1 MSFAAAN
8 KRLLKEYKALLK
20 ESPEGIAAGPIDES
34 NLFEWEC
41 LIQGPEETPFEGGV
55 FPATLSFPKVCNVST
70 RQGRAEREKKRSEP
84 ISTQLLV
91 YKQNKKRKKKI
102 STPAS

>member
-20 ESPEGIAAGPIDES
+20 ESPEGIVAGPIDES

-41 LIQGPEETPFEGGV
+41 LIQGPDETPFEGGV
-55 FPATLSFPKVCNVST
+55 FPATLSFPKVSAFQT
-70 RQGRAEREKKRSEP
+70 PRATMPCGFEKQE
-84 ISTQLLV
+84 
-91 YKQNKKRKKKI
+91 
-102 STPAS
+102 